1 LLCENGADAIRAG
14 AISGEWSSEKQRL
27 LGYIYIFIISNL
39 VHEVLDEFP
48 KHNSGAVFFW
58 NQSRVYKNTCKQG
71 VWKIGMIIEG
81 FQLFKV

>member
-1 LLCENGADAIRAG
+1 MALMQLGPGRSRG
-14 AISGEWSSEKQRL
+14 SGPAKNSVCWD
-27 LGYIYIFIISNL
+27 IYIFIISNL